1 MSYKTIRVLACDV
14 CDTTQATDHA
24 ATALGVELG
33 QWWTLHTPTDT
44 YASDGTTD
52 TYVCHAC
59 AASATLAD
67 ALRDIA
73 TNRDQPG
80 KEDTK

>member
-24 ATALGVELG
+24 AVALGVELG
-33 QWWTLHTPTDT
+33 QWWTLHTP
-44 YASDGTTD
+44 TD